1 MVVAE
6 TTSYS
11 CKKCLFLINLARF
24 VIQLCN
30 RIEFVGY
37 QSRRHWNNFHEI
49 AFVEGDHQQCLPD
62 SWSFHSVILVHLCYS
77 QRKQRNTAKICTL
90 SQKVTRC
97 IRSFKSAQVKWTR
110 PSIFEWNWKR
120 GVPLLLAL
128 LHNSDAAMT
137 FSDLYDSVS
146 VRNNNPNSSDAM
158 IIESQTND
166 SRSIIEM
173 HRSPSAP
180 RVARLSQNSMHQN
193 LQIRGNSDFLCS
205 HIMTFLY

>member
-1 MVVAE
+1 MNESHLSANIWMVVAE

-97 IRSFKSAQVKWTR
+97 IRSVKSMRLKKFKLVPENKVHTEKHGMYAVFQNQTRNLLWKW
-110 PSIFEWNWKR
+110 
-120 GVPLLLAL
+120 
-128 LHNSDAAMT
+128 
-137 FSDLYDSVS
+137 
-146 VRNNNPNSSDAM
+146 
-158 IIESQTND
+158 
-166 SRSIIEM
+166 
-173 HRSPSAP
+173 
-180 RVARLSQNSMHQN
+180 
-193 LQIRGNSDFLCS
+193 QISN
-205 HIMTFLY
+205 

>member
-1 MVVAE
+1 MNESHLSANIWMVVAE

-97 IRSFKSAQVKWTR
+97 IRSGANGHQKVVNRRKSAVRTVYNQAYRRISHTEVIQR
-110 PSIFEWNWKR
+110 PEK
-120 GVPLLLAL
+120 L
-128 LHNSDAAMT
+128 
-137 FSDLYDSVS
+137 
-146 VRNNNPNSSDAM
+146 
-158 IIESQTND
+158 
-166 SRSIIEM
+166 
-173 HRSPSAP
+173 
-180 RVARLSQNSMHQN
+180 
-193 LQIRGNSDFLCS
+193 
-205 HIMTFLY
+205 